1 MRNQKVKKNILF
13 IIVLFALS
21 GKFSFANNL
30 IASDSME
37 VITQYSLFSEYHKNH
52 DYASALPFGFK
63 VLAMNPVKFSKW
75 IYYKM
80 EDILWYLHDSSS
92 ASPELAKEYTDSMLS
107 VYNLA
112 MIHFE
117 KDKAYFQL
125 RKAFITEIWAK
136 AAAENSIA
144 EYVKAIELNPD
155 VSSYYYNRLGSLY
168 KNNASDSNDYKNKAI
183 DLYSYLSEK
192 EPDNS
197 QWNTELESLV
207 ENIEQRIEI
216 TKKAWDLNPD
226 DLAKG
231 WKYASLC
238 LRANEYP
245 KAIEALEILTQKA
258 PATINYW
265 MQLASL
271 YYKTEQLDKSIDA
284 YKKLLELDSGNKD
297 HYLNLGIAYRDK
309 GNSSAARTNF
319 LKAHEVGN
327 NWALP
332 IYYEGFLYE
341 SAARSCGFEFMDKCV
356 YQLAVDTYRRAL
368 SFDSNLSQA
377 RDRVSALQSSIPTKE
392 DYFFRNHK
400 KGDVI
405 KITGECYNWIG
416 KSITV
421 P

>member
-1 MRNQKVKKNILF
+1 MKKYSFIFVALVALAGNISL
-13 IIVLFALS
+13 
-21 GKFSFANNL
+21 ANNL
-30 IASDSME
+30 AASDSME

-52 DYASALPFGFK
+52 DYTSALPFGFK
-63 VLAMNPVKFSKW
+63 VLAMNPSKFSKW

-80 EDILWYLHDSSS
+80 EDILWFMHDSSS
-92 ASPELAKEYTDSMLS
+92 ATSEQQKEYTDSMLS
-107 VYNLA
+107 IYNMA
-112 MIHFE
+112 MIYFE

-136 AAAENSIA
+136 ASAENSIA
-144 EYVKAIELNPD
+144 EYIKAIELNPD
-155 VSSYYYNRLGSLY
+155 VSSYYYNRLGMLY
-168 KNNASDSNDYKNKAI
+168 KNNIADSNDYKTKAI
-183 DLYSYLSEK
+183 DLYSYLNEK
-192 EPDNS
+192 EPDNP
-197 QWNTELESLV
+197 QWNNELESLV
-207 ENIEQRIEI
+207 ENIEQLIEI
-216 TKKAWDLNPD
+216 TKKAWDLDKDN
-226 DLAKG
+226 LAKG

-238 LRANEYP
+238 LRANEHA
-245 KAIEALEILTQKA
+245 KAIEALEVLTQKA
-258 PATINYW
+258 PTTINYW

-271 YYKTEQLDKSIDA
+271 YYKTEALDKSIDA
-284 YKKLLELDSGNKD
+284 YKKLIELEPTNKD

-309 GNSSAARTNF
+309 GNNSAARTNF
-319 LKAHEVGN
+319 LKAHETGN

-368 SFDSNLSQA
+368 SFDTNLSQA
-377 RDRVSALQSSIPTKE
+377 KDRVSALQSSIPTKE
-392 DYFFRNHK
+392 DYFFRNYK
-400 KGDVI
+400 SGTVI